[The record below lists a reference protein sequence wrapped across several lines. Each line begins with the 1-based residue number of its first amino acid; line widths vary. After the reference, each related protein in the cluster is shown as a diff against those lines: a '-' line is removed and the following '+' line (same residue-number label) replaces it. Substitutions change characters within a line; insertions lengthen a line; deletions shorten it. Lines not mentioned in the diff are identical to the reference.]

1 MIHFYILLASVSGF
15 FTASTFGVVSLL
27 VLWLVMDAWPN
38 MVDVLI
44 QRIEMMAP
52 PLEEIFEKHHP
63 DAEHT
68 QWINQILETVW
79 KKIVLWMN
87 TRLRPILNRNP
98 PIRYV
103 VV

>member
-1 MIHFYILLASVSGF
+1 MIHFYILLAFVPGF
-15 FTASTFGVVSLL
+15 FFASTFGVVSLL

-38 MVDVLI
+38 MVDVLK
-44 QRIEMMAP
+44 QRIEMVA
-52 PLEEIFEKHHP
+52 PLEENFENHHP

-79 KKIVLWMN
+79 KKIVIWMN
-87 TRLRPILNRNP
+87 VKLRPILNKNP

-103 VV
+103 IA